1 MRPADSLV
9 IAGEGAVSAC
19 GWGVG
24 ALLDAVRHGVVPPT
38 SEAGGLHV
46 RRVPPPMERPAWLA
60 HPRLRR
66 TSPVAQF
73 ATAAALEALGPE
85 RVAEAA
91 AGRLRAGIVCTL
103 MNGCVIYSG
112 RFFDEVTRDPATASP
127 ILFPETVFNAPAGHL
142 AALLGLSGPVT
153 TLVGDAAQCFDGLA
167 MARGWI
173 LTGELDGCLVVGAE
187 EFDPLSAGALGML
200 CRGATAGEGAAAVYL
215 ERGDG
220 EVRVQALPEAVPLSG
235 RRTRE
240 AAAREVRAALPD
252 AAGALLVDDACG
264 AGRADAATQAAW
276 RDHAGPRWS
285 PRLIAGEAMGAA
297 AAMQLAVAAAALR
310 AGLHDRAAV
319 VATGTDAAA
328 AGALLTRTAGA

>member
-1 MRPADSLV
+1 MRTDDPLT

-19 GWGVG
+19 GWGMA
-24 ALLDAVRHGVVPPT
+24 ALLDAMRHGVVPPVA
-38 SEAGGLHV
+38 EAGSLRV
-46 RRVPPPMERPAWLA
+46 RRVPPPAARPAWLA

-85 RVAEAA
+85 RAAAAA
-91 AGRLRAGIVCTL
+91 AGRLQAGIVFTL
-103 MNGCVIYSG
+103 MNGCVNYSG
-112 RFFDEVTRDPATASP
+112 RFFDEVARDPATASP

-153 TLVGDAAQCFDGLA
+153 TLVGDAAQFFDGLA

-173 LTGELDGCLVVGAE
+173 LTGEVDGCLVVGAE

-220 EVRVQALPEAVPLSG
+220 AVQLRALPETVPLSG
-235 RRTRE
+235 RRTRA
-240 AAAREVRAALPD
+240 AAAREVRAALPA
-252 AAGALLVDDACG
+252 AAGALLVDDVCG
-264 AGRADAATQAAW
+264 ATRADRATRAAW
-276 RDHAGPRWS
+276 QDHVGPRWS
-285 PRLIAGEAMGAA
+285 PRLTAGDAMGAA
-297 AAMQLAVAAAALR
+297 AAMQTALAAAALR
-310 AGLHDRAAV
+310 AGLHERAVA
-319 VATGTDAAA
+319 VATGTDAGA
-328 AGALLTRTAGA
+328 AGVMLSGAAPA